1 MKEKRTVNVTIHL
14 TPAEYEAL
22 RDNCKKADY
31 SNMSAYMRKMIFD
44 GYIINVDFSSLSVI
58 EKLLRNMGNNLNQIS
73 RRVNSNGNIYAVDL
87 RDIRTRLNEIWE
99 MLYEMVEK
107 VMK

>member
-73 RRVNSNGNIYAVDL
+73 RRVNSNGNIYAEDL
-87 RDIRTRLNEIWE
+87 RDIRTRLNEVWE
-99 MLYEMVEK
+99 ML
-107 VMK
+107 

>member
-73 RRVNSNGNIYAVDL
+73 RRVNSNGNIYAEDL
-87 RDIRTRLNEIWE
+87 RDIRTRLNEVWE

>member
-58 EKLLRNMGNNLNQIS
+58 EKLLRNMSNNLNQIS
-73 RRVNSNGNIYAVDL
+73 RRVNSNGNIYAEDL
-87 RDIRTRLNEIWE
+87 RDIRTRLNEVWE

>member
-1 MKEKRTVNVTIHL
+1 MNEKRTINATVHL
-14 TPAEYEAL
+14 TPDEYSAL
-22 RDNCKKADY
+22 RENCLKANY
-31 SNMSAYMRKMIFD
+31 TNMSAYMRKMIFD

-58 EKLLRNMGNNLNQIS
+58 EKLLRNMSNNLNQIS
-73 RRVNSNGNIYAVDL
+73 RRVNSNGNIYAEDL
-87 RDIRTRLNEIWE
+87 RDIRTRLNEVWE

>member
-73 RRVNSNGNIYAVDL
+73 KRVNSNGNIYAVDL

>member
-31 SNMSAYMRKMIFD
+31 SNMSAYMRKMVFD

-58 EKLLRNMGNNLNQIS
+58 EKLLRNMSNNLNQIS
-73 RRVNSNGNIYAVDL
+73 RRVNSNGNIYAEDL
-87 RDIRTRLNEIWE
+87 RDIRTRLNEVWE